1 MPVSFFSLED
11 LRWMP
16 WRQLLAMWVATP
28 ILAACLLWI
37 DFAVSPEFFWLVP
50 YPMSLGAIVGAA
62 GPLFREALNGCRDLR
77 PSIAR
82 RLRFSR
88 IDHTSGEAGEI
99 GP

>member
-1 MPVSFFSLED
+1 
-11 LRWMP
+11 MP

-62 GPLFREALNGCRDLR
+62 GPLFRERPLMAVAIYVLPLLAVSGSVVLIIRQEKPAKSGHDALA
-77 PSIAR
+77 I
-82 RLRFSR
+82 
-88 IDHTSGEAGEI
+88 
-99 GP
+99 